1 MAASSTTVAVLHP
14 SSDHSVYGQIKLENR
29 ELRPIKEHEVLIRM
43 KNVGICGSD
52 VHYWTHGRIGDFV
65 VHKPMVLGHESAG
78 IIEAVG
84 AGVHHLKV
92 GDKVAIEPGVPCA
105 SCQFCLKGRYN
116 LCRDIQFL
124 ATPPVDGSLATHHI
138 HHGSF
143 VFKLPDNVS
152 TEEGALCEPLSVG
165 LHACSRAN
173 VTLGSSVLITG
184 AGPIGL
190 VSFLAAKAC
199 GATKIA
205 IIDIQKERLE
215 FAKNKLGVKYVF
227 ESDKNVLSKLRE
239 ITAEEGGGFD
249 VAIECSG
256 AQPAIATAMEATK
269 NGGKVVFV
277 GLGPSR
283 DVTLPIVD
291 ASVREVD
298 LLGVFRYCNTYPKAI
313 SLISSG
319 LIDVKPLITSK
330 YSLQD
335 VVKAFDVA
343 RSGTG
348 GNIKVMFDI

>member
-1 MAASSTTVAVLHP
+1 MASQTTAAVLYP
-14 SSDHSVYGQIKLENR
+14 SSEHNVYGQIKLENR
-29 ELRPIKEHEVLIRM
+29 ELPALKANEVLVRM

-78 IIEAVG
+78 IIEAIG
-84 AGVHHLKV
+84 TEVHHLKP
-92 GDKVAIEPGVPCA
+92 GDRVALEPGVPCGT
-105 SCQFCLKGRYN
+105 CQFCLKGRYN

-124 ATPPVDGSLATHHI
+124 ATPPVDGSLATYHI
-138 HHGSF
+138 HHASF
-143 VFKLPDNVS
+143 AFKLPTNVS

-173 VTLGSSVLITG
+173 VILGSSVLITG

-190 VSFLAAKAC
+190 VSYLAAKAC

-205 IIDIQKERLE
+205 IIDIQKDRLD
-215 FAKNKLGVKYVF
+215 FAKNKLGAKYVF
-227 ESDKNVLSKLRE
+227 ESGKDVLAKLRE
-239 ITAEEGGGFD
+239 LTAEEGGFD
-249 VAIECSG
+249 VSIECSG
-256 AQPAIATAMEATK
+256 AQSAIATAMEATK
-269 NGGKVVFV
+269 SGGKVVLV

-291 ASVREVD
+291 SSVREVD

-330 YSLQD
+330 WPLQD
-335 VVKAFDVA
+335 VVKAFDIA
-343 RSGTG
+343 RTGAG